1 MMIDVIAF
9 LLENFQ
15 DFDACPANDVLGSLL
30 EEVGFQDEEIRDTLL
45 FMNVL
50 QERSRT
56 VRHHGAGEQ
65 SMRVYLPEELEAVP
79 PQALGLLHFLMQN
92 GALSAEQR
100 EFVLLALMHLS
111 AKSEEPLTEAHV
123 KVLALLVL
131 WADKSELPMLIGDDL
146 ANAVLRGQAVMN

>member
-1 MMIDVIAF
+1 MIDVIAF

-50 QERSRT
+50 KERSRAL
-56 VRHHGAGEQ
+56 RRDFSHDQ
-65 SMRVYLPEELEAVP
+65 SVRVYLPEELDAVP
-79 PQALGLLHFLMQN
+79 PQALGLLHFLVEN
-92 GALSAEQR
+92 GALSVEQR

-111 AKSEEPLTEAHV
+111 GDNAVTDTHV

-131 WADKSELPMLIGDDL
+131 WADKSELPMLISDDL
-146 ANAVLRGQAVMN
+146 VNAVLHGKVLMN

>member
-1 MMIDVIAF
+1 MIDVIAF

-30 EEVGFQDEEIRDTLL
+30 EEEGFQDEEIRDTLL

-50 QERSRT
+50 KGRS
-56 VRHHGAGEQ
+56 Q
-65 SMRVYLPEELEAVP
+65 SLCRDFSHDQSVRVYLQEELDAVP
-79 PQALGLLHFLMQN
+79 PQALGLLHFLVQN
-92 GALSAEQR
+92 GALSVEQR

-111 AKSEEPLTEAHV
+111 GDNAVTDTHV

-131 WADKSELPMLIGDDL
+131 WADKSELPMLISDDL
-146 ANAVLRGQAVMN
+146 VNAVLHGKVLMN

>member
-1 MMIDVIAF
+1 MIDVIAF

-30 EEVGFQDEEIRDTLL
+30 EEVGFQDEEIRATLL

-50 QERSRT
+50 KERSRAL
-56 VRHHGAGEQ
+56 RRDFSHDQ
-65 SMRVYLPEELEAVP
+65 SVRVYLPEELDAVP
-79 PQALGLLHFLMQN
+79 PQALGLLHFLVEN
-92 GALSAEQR
+92 GALSVEQR

-111 AKSEEPLTEAHV
+111 GDNAVTDTHV

-131 WADKSELPMLIGDDL
+131 WADKSELPMLISDDL
-146 ANAVLRGQAVMN
+146 VNAVLHGKVLMN

>member
-15 DFDACPANDVLGSLL
+15 DFDACPGNEALGSLL

-50 QERSRT
+50 QERSRS
-56 VRHHGAGEQ
+56 VRRHCSSEQ
-65 SMRVYLPEELEAVP
+65 SMRVYLPEELAAVP
-79 PQALGLLHFLMQN
+79 PQALGLLHFWMQN
-92 GALSAEQR
+92 GALSVEQR

-111 AKSEEPLTEAHV
+111 AKSEDALTEAHV